1 MRILLIEDNQQIA
14 QSLTE
19 ALEKQHY
26 TVDRAADG
34 EIGWQYIEGVTYDAI
49 LLDLMLPKI
58 DGITLCRQLRAI
70 GLTTPVLMLTAKDS
84 SLDRVLGLDVGA
96 DDYVVKP
103 FDLPELFARIRAL
116 LRRGNTDAFPLL
128 TWEHLQIDPSK
139 SIACY
144 HEHIL
149 KLTAREYATLELLL
163 RTGGRILS
171 RSAMID
177 RLWSFDD
184 PPQEDAVKFHIKEL
198 RKKLKLAGAPANLIE
213 TVYGVGYR
221 LKPI

>member
-1 MRILLIEDNQQIA
+1 MRILLVEDNQQIA

-34 EIGWQYIEGVTYDAI
+34 EIGWRYIESVIYDAI

-70 GLTTPVLMLTAKDS
+70 GLTTPVLMLTAKDT

-116 LRRGNTDAFPLL
+116 LRRGNIDASPLL
-128 TWEHLQIDPSK
+128 TWERIQLDPSK
-139 SIACY
+139 FIACY
-144 HEHIL
+144 DENIL
-149 KLTAREYATLELLL
+149 KLTVREYATLELLL
-163 RTGGRILS
+163 RTGDRILS
-171 RSAMID
+171 RSAIID

>member
-14 QSLTE
+14 QSLIE

-34 EIGWQYIEGVTYDAI
+34 EIGWQYIECVTYDAI

-58 DGITLCRQLRAI
+58 DGITLCRHLRAI

-116 LRRGNTDAFPLL
+116 LRRGNIDASPLL
-128 TWEHLQIDPSK
+128 TWEHLQLDPSK
-139 SIACY
+139 FIACY
-144 HEHIL
+144 HENIL

-163 RTGGRILS
+163 RTGDRILS

>member
-1 MRILLIEDNQQIA
+1 MRILLVEDNQQIA

-34 EIGWQYIEGVTYDAI
+34 EIGWQYLEGVTYDAI

-70 GLTTPVLMLTAKDS
+70 GLTTPVLMLTAKDAS
-84 SLDRVLGLDVGA
+84 IDRVLGLDVGA

-116 LRRGNTDAFPLL
+116 LRRGNIDASPLL
-128 TWEHLQIDPSK
+128 TWEHLQLDPSK
-139 SIACY
+139 LIACY
-144 HEHIL
+144 HENIL

-163 RTGGRILS
+163 RTGDRILS
-171 RSAMID
+171 RSAIID

>member
-1 MRILLIEDNQQIA
+1 MRILLVEDNQQIA

-34 EIGWQYIEGVTYDAI
+34 EIGWRYIESVIYDAI

-70 GLTTPVLMLTAKDS
+70 GLTTPVLMLTAKDTS
-84 SLDRVLGLDVGA
+84 IDRVLGLDVGA

-116 LRRGNTDAFPLL
+116 LRRGNIDASPLL
-128 TWEHLQIDPSK
+128 TWERIQLDPSK
-139 SIACY
+139 FIACY
-144 HEHIL
+144 DENIL
-149 KLTAREYATLELLL
+149 KLTVREYATLELLL
-163 RTGGRILS
+163 RTGDRILS
-171 RSAMID
+171 RSAIID

>member
-1 MRILLIEDNQQIA
+1 MRILLVEDNQQIA

-19 ALEKQHY
+19 ALEKQNY

-34 EIGWQYIEGVTYDAI
+34 EIGWRYIESVTYDAI

-70 GLTTPVLMLTAKDS
+70 ELTTPVLMLTAKDTS
-84 SLDRVLGLDVGA
+84 ADRVLGLDVGA

-116 LRRGNTDAFPLL
+116 LRRGNIDASPLL
-128 TWEHLQIDPSK
+128 TWEYLQLDPSK
-139 SIACY
+139 FIVCY
-144 HEHIL
+144 HENIL
-149 KLTAREYATLELLL
+149 KLTATEYATLELLL

-171 RSAMID
+171 RSAIID
-177 RLWSFDD
+177 RLWSFDK
-184 PPQEDAVKFHIKEL
+184 PPQEEAVKFHIKEL